1 MRISLNWLKEYVDL
15 KGIPVSEIVHELT
28 MSGLEVEDYTDQSEL
43 YKNIFVGE
51 VKEVQK
57 HPNADKL
64 SVCKVFNGKEE
75 LQVICGAPNVEAGQ
89 KVVFA
94 TVGSVVPNGKI
105 ELKKAKIRGVESHG
119 MICAEDELLLSE
131 NHTGIM
137 VLDSKL
143 NPGAEISNA
152 LGLDDVIM
160 EIGVTPNRPDALSHI
175 GVARDIA
182 AIFNKE
188 LKYPI
193 LNYKETDEDINSI
206 ASVEIQD
213 STNCPRYAAKVVK
226 DVQILE
232 SPDWL
237 KKKIIQIGLRPINN
251 IVDVTNFILH
261 ELGQPLHAFDL
272 DLLAGQ
278 KIIVKSTTKEKKFT
292 TLDSKERILP
302 ADTLMICDGDRE
314 VAIAGVMGGENSEIT
329 QSSKNI
335 LIESAYFNPSSIR
348 KTSKKLQLSSDSSYR
363 FERGTDFNN
372 VLFAAE
378 RAAQLIAEVSG
389 GKICKGSID
398 AYPVKLKNKEVL
410 LRYNSVKKNLGYDI
424 PVEKIDNILHRLGFK
439 ELKKNESSLTVS
451 VPGFRPDVEREI
463 DLIEEIARIHG
474 YDNIPTI
481 SRINITLGEKH
492 DDSEF
497 ADKIRDTAISLGF
510 YEMINNP
517 LVPENYSK
525 LCGEP
530 IALANPLSSD
540 MADLRTSLLP
550 GVLSVVVRNL
560 NKGVKDLA
568 LFEIGNV
575 FQRLNKNKIES
586 FKDFN
591 ENQNL
596 IFVLSG
602 KETQKTWNSAE
613 KRFNFYSLKGL
624 LQAFIQK
631 ISLDNVLTDLYYS
644 DVNSKYDLNFTLT
657 HNSEPIGAGGKVKKQ
672 LLQMFEID
680 QDVFCFE
687 FNLDKL
693 KQIPVQ
699 PQKFT
704 EPLKYPKVIRDF
716 AFIFDISVKYGDVND
731 YILTSSSSLLK
742 KVDLFDIFESETLGA
757 GKKSMA
763 FSLEFF
769 DENRTLTEEEVEKE
783 FNVLIQKVSK
793 EFNATL
799 RGSK

>member
-15 KGIPVSEIVHELT
+15 QGIPVSEIVHELT
-28 MSGLEVEDYTDQSEL
+28 MSGLEVEEYTDQSEL
-43 YKNIFVGE
+43 FKNIIVGE

-57 HPNADKL
+57 HPDADKL
-64 SVCKVFNGKEE
+64 SVCKVFDGMDE

-94 TVGSVVPNGKI
+94 SVGAVIPNGKM
-105 ELKKAKIRGVESHG
+105 ELKKAKIRGVESFG

-131 NHTGIM
+131 DHTGIM
-137 VLDSKL
+137 VLDSSF
-143 NPGAEISNA
+143 NPGMEISKA

-160 EIGVTPNRPDALSHI
+160 EIGITPNRPDALSHI
-175 GVARDIA
+175 GVARDLA

-188 LKYPI
+188 LKYPN

-226 DVQILE
+226 DVQVVE

-278 KIIVKSTTKEKKFT
+278 KIIVKSTTQEKKFT

-302 ADTLMICDGDRE
+302 ADTLMICDGERE

-329 QSSKNI
+329 RSTKNI

-363 FERGTDFNN
+363 FERGIDFNN

-389 GKICKGSID
+389 GKICKGNID
-398 AYPVKLKNKEVL
+398 AYPVKLKNREVQ
-410 LRYNSVKKNLGYDI
+410 LRYNSVSKILGYDI
-424 PVEKIDNILHRLGFK
+424 PLEKIHNILHLLGFK
-439 ELKKNESSLTVS
+439 ELKKEENSLTVS
-451 VPGFRPDVEREI
+451 VPGFRPDIEREI

-481 SRINITLGEKH
+481 SKINITLGEKH

-497 ADKIRDTAISLGF
+497 ADKIRDAAISLGF

-517 LVPENYSK
+517 LVSEKFSQ

-530 IALANPLSSD
+530 IALSNPLSED
-540 MADLRTSLLP
+540 MANLRTSLLP
-550 GVLSVVVRNL
+550 GVLAVVTRNI
-560 NKGVKDLA
+560 NKGAKDLA

-575 FQRLNKNKIES
+575 FQRLNNNKIES
-586 FKDFN
+586 FEDFN

-602 KETQKTWNSAE
+602 KETEKTWNSAE
-613 KRFNFYSLKGL
+613 KGFDFYSLKGL
-624 LQAFIQK
+624 LKAFIQK
-631 ISLDNVLTDLYYS
+631 ITLDNVLTDLYYS
-644 DVNSKYDLNFTLT
+644 DVNSKYDLNFALAYKTE
-657 HNSEPIGAGGKVKKQ
+657 SIGWGGKVKKQ
-672 LLQMFEID
+672 LLELFEID

-693 KQIPVQ
+693 KQITTQ
-699 PQKFT
+699 PKKFT

-716 AFIFDISVKYGDVND
+716 AFIFDTLVNYGDVND
-731 YILTSSSSLLK
+731 YISKSSSSLLK
-742 KVDLFDIFESETLGA
+742 KVDLFDIFESEILGT

-763 FSLEFF
+763 FTLEFF

-783 FNVLIQKVSK
+783 FNDLIRKVSK

>member
-1 MRISLNWLKEYVDL
+1 LRISLNWLKEYVDL
-15 KGIPVSEIVHELT
+15 QGIPVSEIVHELT

-43 YKNIFVGE
+43 YRNFIVGE
-51 VKEVQK
+51 VKEVEK

-64 SVCKVFNGKEE
+64 SVCKVFDGKDE

-94 TVGSVVPNGKI
+94 SVGAVIPNGKI
-105 ELKKAKIRGVESHG
+105 QLKKAKIRGVESHG

-131 NHTGIM
+131 DHTGIM
-137 VLDSKL
+137 VLDSQL
-143 NPGAEISNA
+143 NPGTEISKA

-175 GVARDIA
+175 GVARDLA

-188 LKYPI
+188 LKYPE
-193 LNYKETDEDINSI
+193 LNYIESDDDINSF
-206 ASVEIQD
+206 ASIEIQD
-213 STNCPRYAAKVVK
+213 SINCPRYVAKVVK

-237 KKKIIQIGLRPINN
+237 KKKITQIGLRPINN

-278 KIIVKSTTKEKKFT
+278 KIVVKSTAQEKKFT
-292 TLDSKERILP
+292 TLDSKERNLP
-302 ADTLMICDGDRE
+302 AETLMICDGERE

-329 QSSKNI
+329 QSTKNI

-348 KTSKKLQLSSDSSYR
+348 KTSKKIQLSSDSSYR

-398 AYPVKLKNKEVL
+398 AYPVKLKNKEVQ
-410 LRYNSVKKNLGYDI
+410 LRYNSVKKNLGYEI
-424 PVEKIDNILHRLGFK
+424 PQEKIYNILYRLEFK
-439 ELKKNESSLTVS
+439 EIKKDENSLTVS
-451 VPGFRPDVEREI
+451 IPGFRPDVEREI

-481 SRINITLGEKH
+481 SKINITLGEKH

-497 ADKIRDTAISLGF
+497 ADKIRDAAISLGF

-517 LVPENYSK
+517 LVSEKFSQ

-530 IALANPLSSD
+530 IALSNPLSED
-540 MADLRTSLLP
+540 MANLRTSLLP
-550 GVLSVVVRNL
+550 GVLSVVTRNL

-575 FQRLNKNKIES
+575 FERLNTNKIDS
-586 FKDFN
+586 FEDFN
-591 ENQNL
+591 ENQNI

-602 KETQKTWNSAE
+602 KETEKTWNSAE
-613 KRFNFYSLKGL
+613 KMFDFYSLKGL
-624 LQAFIQK
+624 LKAFIQK

-644 DVNSKYDLNFTLT
+644 DVNSKYDLNFAFTY
-657 HNSEPIGAGGKVKKQ
+657 NSEQIGAGGKVKKQ
-672 LLQMFEID
+672 ILQMFEID

-687 FNLDKL
+687 FNLDTL
-693 KQIPVQ
+693 KQITALPK
-699 PQKFT
+699 KFT

-716 AFIFDISVKYGDVND
+716 AFIFDISVNYGDVND
-731 YILTSSSSLLK
+731 YISKSSSSLLK

-763 FSLEFF
+763 FTLEFF
-769 DENRTLTEEEVEKE
+769 DESRTLTEEEVEKE
-783 FNVLIQKVSK
+783 FNDLIKKVSI
-793 EFNATL
+793 EFSATL

>member
-1 MRISLNWLKEYVDL
+1 MRISLNWLKDYVDL
-15 KGIPVSEIVHELT
+15 NGIPVSEIVHELT

-43 YKNIFVGE
+43 YRNIIVGE

-64 SVCKVFNGKEE
+64 SVCKVFDGKDE

-94 TVGSVVPNGKI
+94 SVGAVIPNGKI
-105 ELKKAKIRGVESHG
+105 QLKKAKIRGVESHG

-131 NHTGIM
+131 DHSGIM
-137 VLDSKL
+137 VLDSQL
-143 NPGAEISNA
+143 YAGTEISRA

-175 GVARDIA
+175 GVARDLA

-188 LKYPI
+188 LKYPA
-193 LNYKETDEDINSI
+193 LNYIESDYDINSL
-206 ASVEIQD
+206 ASIEIQD
-213 STNCPRYAAKVVK
+213 STNCPRYVAKVVK

-232 SPDWL
+232 SPNWL
-237 KKKIIQIGLRPINN
+237 KKKITQIGLRPINN

-278 KIIVKSTTKEKKFT
+278 KIVVKSTAQEKRFT
-292 TLDSKERILP
+292 TLDSKERNLP
-302 ADTLMICDGDRE
+302 AETLMICDGERE
-314 VAIAGVMGGENSEIT
+314 VAIAGVMGGENSEIS
-329 QSSKNI
+329 QSTKNI

-398 AYPVKLKNKEVL
+398 AYPVKLKNKEVQ

-424 PVEKIDNILHRLGFK
+424 PQEKINNILYRLGFK
-439 ELKKNESSLTVS
+439 ELEKDENFLTLS
-451 VPGFRPDVEREI
+451 IPGFRPDVEREI

-481 SRINITLGEKH
+481 SKINITLGEKH

-497 ADKIRDTAISLGF
+497 ADKIRDAAISLGF

-517 LVPENYSK
+517 LVSEQFSQ

-530 IALANPLSSD
+530 IALSNPLSED
-540 MADLRTSLLP
+540 MANLRTSLLP
-550 GVLSVVVRNL
+550 GVLSVVARNL

-575 FQRLNKNKIES
+575 FERLNNNKIDS
-586 FKDFN
+586 FEDFN
-591 ENQNL
+591 ENQNI

-602 KETQKTWNSAE
+602 KETEKTWNSAE
-613 KRFNFYSLKGL
+613 KMFDFYSLKGL
-624 LQAFIQK
+624 LKTFIQK

-644 DVNSKYDLNFTLT
+644 DVNSKYDLNFAFTY
-657 HNSEPIGAGGKVKKQ
+657 NSEPIGAGGKVKKQ
-672 LLQMFEID
+672 ILQLFEID

-687 FNLDKL
+687 FNLDTL
-693 KQIPVQ
+693 KQITALPK
-699 PQKFT
+699 KFT

-716 AFIFDISVKYGDVND
+716 AFIFDISVNYGDVND
-731 YILTSSSSLLK
+731 YISKSSSSLLK

-763 FSLEFF
+763 FTLEFF
-769 DENRTLTEEEVEKE
+769 DESRTLTEEEVEKE
-783 FNVLIQKVSK
+783 FNDLIKKVSI
-793 EFNATL
+793 EFSATL
-799 RGSK
+799 RGRK

>member
-94 TVGSVVPNGKI
+94 SVGAVIPNGKI

-143 NPGAEISNA
+143 NPGTEISEA

-175 GVARDIA
+175 GVARDLA

-398 AYPVKLKNKEVL
+398 AYPVKLKNKEVQ

-424 PVEKIDNILHRLGFK
+424 PVEKIHNILNCLGFK
-439 ELKKNESSLTVS
+439 ELTKDESSLTVS

-530 IALANPLSSD
+530 VALTNPLSAD

-575 FQRLNKNKIES
+575 FQRLNKNKIGS

-602 KETQKTWNSAE
+602 KETGKTWNSAE
-613 KRFNFYSLKGL
+613 KGFDFYSLKGIL
-624 LQAFIQK
+624 KAFIQK
-631 ISLDNVLTDLYYS
+631 ISLDNVLTDSYYS
-644 DVNSKYDLNFTLT
+644 DVNSKYDLNITFV
-657 HNSEPIGAGGKVKKQ
+657 HNSEPIGAGGKVKKHI
-672 LLQMFEID
+672 LQMFEIG

-699 PQKFT
+699 PKKFT

-716 AFIFDISVKYGDVND
+716 AFIFDISVQYGDVND

-742 KVDLFDIFESETLGA
+742 KVDLFDVFESETLGA

-763 FSLEFF
+763 FTLEFF
-769 DENRTLTEEEVEKE
+769 DESRTLTEEEVEKE

-793 EFNATL
+793 EFSATL

>member
-15 KGIPVSEIVHELT
+15 QGIPVSEIVQELT
-28 MSGLEVEDYTDQSEL
+28 MSGLDVEDYTDQSEL
-43 YKNIFVGE
+43 YKNIIVGE

-57 HPNADKL
+57 HPDADKL
-64 SVCKVFNGKEE
+64 SVCKVFDGMDE

-94 TVGSVVPNGKI
+94 SVGAVIPNGKI
-105 ELKKAKIRGVESHG
+105 ELKKTKIRGVESFG

-131 NHTGIM
+131 DHTGIM
-137 VLDSKL
+137 VLDSSF
-143 NPGAEISNA
+143 NPGMEISKA

-160 EIGVTPNRPDALSHI
+160 EIGITPNRPDALSHI
-175 GVARDIA
+175 GVARDLA

-188 LKYPI
+188 LKYPN

-226 DVQILE
+226 DVQVIE

-278 KIIVKSTTKEKKFT
+278 KIIVKSTTQEKKFT

-302 ADTLMICDGDRE
+302 ADTLMICDGERE

-329 QSSKNI
+329 RSTKNI

-363 FERGTDFNN
+363 FERGIDFNN

-389 GKICKGSID
+389 GKICKGNID
-398 AYPVKLKNKEVL
+398 AYPVKLKNREVQ
-410 LRYNSVKKNLGYDI
+410 LRYNSVSKILGYDI
-424 PVEKIDNILHRLGFK
+424 PLEKIHNILHLLGFK
-439 ELKKNESSLTVS
+439 ELKKEENSLTVS
-451 VPGFRPDVEREI
+451 VPGFRPDIEREI

-481 SRINITLGEKH
+481 SKINITLGEKH

-497 ADKIRDTAISLGF
+497 ADKIRDAAISLGF

-517 LVPENYSK
+517 LVSEKFSQ

-530 IALANPLSSD
+530 IALSNPLSED
-540 MADLRTSLLP
+540 MANLRTSLLP
-550 GVLSVVVRNL
+550 GVLAVVTRNI
-560 NKGVKDLA
+560 NKGAKDLA

-575 FQRLNKNKIES
+575 FQRLNNNKIES
-586 FKDFN
+586 FEDFN

-602 KETQKTWNSAE
+602 KETEKTWNSAE
-613 KRFNFYSLKGL
+613 KGFDFYSLKGL
-624 LQAFIQK
+624 LKAFIQK
-631 ISLDNVLTDLYYS
+631 ITLDNVLTDLYYS
-644 DVNSKYDLNFTLT
+644 DVNSKYDLNFAFAYKTE
-657 HNSEPIGAGGKVKKQ
+657 SIGWGGKVKKQ
-672 LLQMFEID
+672 LLELFEID

-693 KQIPVQ
+693 KQITTQ
-699 PQKFT
+699 PKKFT

-716 AFIFDISVKYGDVND
+716 AFIFDTLVNYGDVND
-731 YILTSSSSLLK
+731 YISKSSSSLLK
-742 KVDLFDIFESETLGA
+742 KVDLFDIFESEILGT

-763 FSLEFF
+763 FTLEFF

-783 FNVLIQKVSK
+783 FNDLIRKVSK

>member
-15 KGIPVSEIVHELT
+15 NGIPVSEIVHELT

-94 TVGSVVPNGKI
+94 SVGAVIPNGKI

-143 NPGAEISNA
+143 NPGEKISNS

-160 EIGVTPNRPDALSHI
+160 EIGITPNRPDALSHI
-175 GVARDIA
+175 GVARDLA

-206 ASVEIQD
+206 TSVEIQD
-213 STNCPRYAAKVVK
+213 SNNCPRYAAKVVK
-226 DVQILE
+226 DVQVVE
-232 SPDWL
+232 SPIWL

-251 IVDVTNFILH
+251 IVDVTNFLLH

-278 KIIVKSTTKEKKFT
+278 KIIVKSTTQEKKFI

-329 QSSKNI
+329 LSTKNI

-398 AYPVKLKNKEVL
+398 AYPVKLKNKEVQ

-424 PVEKIDNILHRLGFK
+424 PIEKIHNILNCLGFK
-439 ELKKNESSLTVS
+439 ELTKDESSLTVS

-481 SRINITLGEKH
+481 SKINITLGEKH

-530 IALANPLSSD
+530 VALTNPLSAD

-550 GVLSVVVRNL
+550 GVLSVVARNL

-586 FKDFN
+586 FEDFN

-596 IFVLSG
+596 IFILSG
-602 KETQKTWNSAE
+602 KETGKTWNSAE
-613 KRFNFYSLKGL
+613 KGFDFYSLKGIL
-624 LQAFIQK
+624 KAFIQK
-631 ISLDNVLTDLYYS
+631 ISLDNVLTDSYYS
-644 DVNSKYDLNFTLT
+644 DVNSKYDLNITFV
-657 HNSEPIGAGGKVKKQ
+657 HNSEPIGAGGKVKKHI
-672 LLQMFEID
+672 LQMFEID

-699 PQKFT
+699 PKKFT

-716 AFIFDISVKYGDVND
+716 AFIFDISVQYGDVND

-742 KVDLFDIFESETLGA
+742 KVDLFDVFESETLGA

-763 FSLEFF
+763 FTLEFF
-769 DENRTLTEEEVEKE
+769 DESRTLTEEEVEKE

-793 EFNATL
+793 EFSATL